1 MLSREHRSCKRA
13 VLGTQSAASIIFAR
27 MEGQLITYGKQ
38 SNFHFMKDKLQRIL
52 HFKVIP
58 FDKLTHCKKNSTS
71 SLKEVTISDV
81 FILD

>member
-38 SNFHFMKDKLQRIL
+38 IPVRGLEQFPFHER
-52 HFKVIP
+52 
-58 FDKLTHCKKNSTS
+58 
-71 SLKEVTISDV
+71 
-81 FILD
+81 